1 MTVTDSRSNQG
12 PGILA
17 LRHDGFKEIGGSIDA
32 RTSILGCVVEGARSE
47 YGHVHIAADEK
58 TGKPKI
64 GDLNG
69 FIYWPPSGTATS
81 RPIGEIACV
90 FPVEVAARQQEVREF
105 GADANVVFDPVK
117 VGGRSFD
124 PTLWAQPVNRVGAV
138 DNFYAQLKT
147 TQPAWMPKAPA
158 GFQGVVIAG
167 REENSQQEIF
177 QSTDPRIV
185 SAQAMPEYSSI
196 VCEIDG
202 VGEASKTRFG
212 RMHSTLIVKQ
222 LPDVKG
228 KVPLSTNGEYVAAL
242 QLGTCIDGTGR
253 GAFSGSSMD
262 AGLYGQANGAN
273 AFLGGAGGGPVTSGF
288 SSGDKHAIAPG
299 WNQGKLSTAALFQMS
314 RRRDAPLD
322 FDDYG
327 EYPPQADYP
336 SPGAAIPVYCS
347 YDDRSFH
354 YALDGRRVPGKW
366 RWWTTS
372 PVVVPLEPP
381 VFGGDVN
388 NRFVTNINI
397 NININPPAQ
406 KPKITR
412 IYQEVGMPSLHFLAI
427 RKKGEQPFD
436 HRFGNPNPA
445 PGGSGDDASPP
456 PQGIPGGNGAGPS
469 TNGTG
474 SLDRIIGSDPD
485 NLPGTGPGS
494 VDRLF
499 GGDPPPTPI
508 GGSGEPSYG
517 LNGRPGAVDGSGVSP
532 VPWIDPTE
540 RRRQRAADTLTPEEA
555 LPWHAVSPH
564 VGVFHSIGAFANG
577 VVSATFKKDDYYGD
591 AATCNGTVWFT
602 PPEILPDLD
611 AAPSTTSATT
621 LSIYNG
627 LYEGVACGT
636 AAKLG
641 ALTPSQ
647 TTGTGS
653 DGWYLTSTG
662 ASGSVNLEVRYLD
675 ASGSARAGTGSH
687 YGHWSPGT
695 DSLYSLGTAAVRW
708 LTLHADNVG
717 ALSAPVDALYAT
729 AATISGDL
737 STTGAIVS
745 TRRVTGDTTLDATY
759 DVVFADTDGGVIT
772 VTLPASPSNGRRY
785 TIKNTGGSGNN
796 LTIGR
801 NSININ
807 GAASDLTLTDGQV
820 KTLVY
825 QTTEKWQTVN
835 S

>member
-47 YGHVHIAADEK
+47 YGHVHIAADDK

-147 TQPAWMPKAPA
+147 TQPAWMPKAPS

-262 AGLYGQANGAN
+262 AGLYGQTNGAN

-288 SSGDKHAIAPG
+288 SSGDKHQIAQG

-354 YALDGRRVPGKW
+354 YALDGRRVAGKW

-388 NRFVTNINI
+388 NRFVKNINI

-662 ASGSVNLEVRYLD
+662 ASGSVNLELRFLD
-675 ASGSARAGTGSH
+675 ASGAARVGTTSHYGVLVGAGTGS
-687 YGHWSPGT
+687 
-695 DSLYSLGTAAVRW
+695 
-708 LTLHADNVG
+708 NVG
-717 ALSAPVDALYAT
+717 LGKRTTSAVTDTAT
-729 AATISGDL
+729 DLLTVATDNQSQRYTFAEKVGGYTANIDL
-737 STTGAIVS
+737 DTTGAVEGATFELDLELAVVGVGNTTTVLIRNGSGGS
-745 TRRVTGDTTLDATY
+745 TLA
-759 DVVFADTDGGVIT
+759 T
-772 VTLPASPSNGRRY
+772 VTSAISGAIKRWCKAYYNGSAWVL
-785 TIKNTGGSGNN
+785 TALVAN
-796 LTIGR
+796 LT
-801 NSININ
+801 
-807 GAASDLTLTDGQV
+807 
-820 KTLVY
+820 
-825 QTTEKWQTVN
+825 
-835 S
+835 

>member
-47 YGHVHIAADEK
+47 YGHVHIAADDK

-147 TQPAWMPKAPA
+147 TQPAWMPKAPS

-262 AGLYGQANGAN
+262 AGLYGQTNGAN

-288 SSGDKHAIAPG
+288 SSGDKHQIAQG

-354 YALDGRRVPGKW
+354 YALDGRRVAGKW

-662 ASGSVNLEVRYLD
+662 ASGSVNLELRFLD
-675 ASGSARAGTGSH
+675 ASGAARVGTTSHYGVLVGAGTGS
-687 YGHWSPGT
+687 
-695 DSLYSLGTAAVRW
+695 
-708 LTLHADNVG
+708 NVG
-717 ALSAPVDALYAT
+717 LGKRTTSAVTDTAT
-729 AATISGDL
+729 DLLTVATDNQSQRYTFAEKVGGYTANIDL
-737 STTGAIVS
+737 DTTGAVEGATFELDLELAVVGVGNTTTVLIRNGSGGS
-745 TRRVTGDTTLDATY
+745 TLA
-759 DVVFADTDGGVIT
+759 T
-772 VTLPASPSNGRRY
+772 VTSAISGAIKRWCKAYYNGSAWVL
-785 TIKNTGGSGNN
+785 TALVAN
-796 LTIGR
+796 LT
-801 NSININ
+801 
-807 GAASDLTLTDGQV
+807 
-820 KTLVY
+820 
-825 QTTEKWQTVN
+825 
-835 S
+835 